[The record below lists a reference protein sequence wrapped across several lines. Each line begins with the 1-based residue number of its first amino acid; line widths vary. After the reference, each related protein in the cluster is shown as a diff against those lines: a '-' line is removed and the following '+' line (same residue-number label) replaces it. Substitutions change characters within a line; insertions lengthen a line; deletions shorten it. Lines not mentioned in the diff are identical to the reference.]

1 MMLAK
6 DVKTMKTITDRLHF
20 RETTME
26 TLPQAPRDKDFKRNP
41 GSPIW
46 TQAAEVCG
54 RDCVKGAQFSSSL
67 QSEDKRSGYADPL
80 HFL

>member
-20 RETTME
+20 RETTVE
-26 TLPQAPRDKDFKRNP
+26 VLPQAPRDKDFKRNP

-54 RDCVKGAQFSSSL
+54 GDCVKGAQFSSSL
-67 QSEDKRSGYADPL
+67 RSEDKRSGYADPL